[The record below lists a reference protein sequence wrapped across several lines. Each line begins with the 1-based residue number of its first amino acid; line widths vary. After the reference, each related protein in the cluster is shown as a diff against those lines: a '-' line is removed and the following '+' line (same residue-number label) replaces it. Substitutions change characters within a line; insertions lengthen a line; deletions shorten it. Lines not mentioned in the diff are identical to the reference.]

1 MGCIKRSMDRSDGC
15 SEAKSTLSAY
25 FADVA
30 CVKILG
36 DDEQA
41 KLWADGSEEARKRI
55 MVSYLPYVV
64 SMAKKFFGFACRSDD
79 EMLELISAGNE
90 GLAIAAGRF
99 DHTPGNKFI
108 TYATYWIKERMDEQ
122 RARQLGFGIKVGR
135 CAKDLAL
142 VSKVEREV
150 ADGSGLNT
158 TSDSLVQADSVMEA
172 LRGIM
177 GDEKAEKMMGLRS
190 LGPSVPTSLT
200 SEDGD
205 DIDVEDQSA
214 QKPSEIIE
222 RAQMENAVEEAL
234 SNRLSEKERFVIEA
248 YYGLGKF
255 RGRGSMTC
263 SNIAKALASCGLYSK
278 EVSRQS
284 VDNIKNAALG
294 KLRKD
299 DSLAQCFGIAPTVTR
314 G

>member
-1 MGCIKRSMDRSDGC
+1 MGCIKRQANCAEDGA
-15 SEAKSTLSAY
+15 EPKSTLAAY
-25 FADVA
+25 FADIA
-30 CVKILG
+30 RVKIMRE
-36 DDEQA
+36 DEQMRM
-41 KLWADGSEEARKRI
+41 WEEGSEESKKRI

-79 EMLELISAGNE
+79 ELLELISAGNE
-90 GLAIAAGRF
+90 GLAIAASRF

-108 TYATYWIKERMDEQ
+108 TYATYWIKEKMDEQ
-122 RARQLGFGIKVGR
+122 RARQLGFGIRVGR
-135 CAKDLAL
+135 CAKDLAT

-150 ADGSGLNT
+150 ADGNGFNT
-158 TSDSLVQADSVMEA
+158 TSDSLVQADFVMDA
-172 LRGIM
+172 LRDIM
-177 GDEKAEKMMGLRS
+177 GDEKAAKMMGMMS
-190 LGPSVPTSLT
+190 LGSRVPMSLT

-205 DIDVEDQSA
+205 DLDVEDPSIP
-214 QKPSEIIE
+214 KPSEKIE
-222 RAQMENAVEEAL
+222 REQMEDAVDAAL
-234 SNRLSEKERFVIEA
+234 SDRLSDRERFVIEA

-255 RGRGSMTC
+255 RGSGSMTC
-263 SNIAKALASCGLYSK
+263 SNIAKALTSCGLYRK

-284 VDNIKNAALG
+284 VDNIKNAALR